1 MKESEALI
9 DLHTHSTASDG
20 SFTPRELVSLAKKI
34 GLKAIALTD
43 HDTVAGLEEF
53 MQEGVRVEIE
63 TIPGVE
69 LSAHFDR
76 GTLHILGYFLD
87 FKNRSLLK
95 ELQKFQEARIKR
107 NPKIVKKLQALG
119 IPITYEEVV
128 AASGGGQIG
137 RPHFAKVLLAKG
149 IVKSFDEAFE
159 RFLKKGAPAYVEKER
174 IYPKECIT
182 LLLQAKGIPV
192 LAHPFTLHLENEEL
206 ETFIKELKD
215 WGLAGIEV
223 YYTEHTPEQT
233 AFYLTLAQKYN
244 LYITGGSDFH
254 GKNKEEIKLGFGY
267 GNLRV
272 TYQILEKLKEVKHAK
287 YSRNCTGR
295 N

>member
-20 SFTPRELVSLAKKI
+20 SFTPKELVSLAKEV
-34 GLKAIALTD
+34 GLKAVALTD

-53 MQEGVRVEIE
+53 MQAGEKLGIE
-63 TIPGVE
+63 TVPGVE
-69 LSAHFDR
+69 LSAHFEK

-87 FKNRSLLK
+87 FKDKYLLT
-95 ELQKFQEARIKR
+95 ELQKFQKARTER
-107 NPKIVKKLQALG
+107 NPKIVKKLQDLG

-128 AASGGGQIG
+128 AASGGGQVG

-174 IYPKECIT
+174 IYPKECIE
-182 LLLQAKGIPV
+182 LLLHAKGIPV
-192 LAHPFTLHLENEEL
+192 LAHPFTLYLDNEALEA
-206 ETFIKELKD
+206 FVKQLKD
-215 WGLAGIEV
+215 WGLGGIEV
-223 YYTEHTPEQT
+223 YYTEHTPKQV
-233 AFYLTLAQKYN
+233 AFYLSLAQKYD
-244 LYITGGSDFH
+244 LCITGGSDFH

-272 TYQILEKLKEVKHAK
+272 PYRILEKLKEVKHAK
-287 YSRNCTGR
+287 YGRNSASRN
-295 N
+295 